1 MIHPWHRANCW
12 QYNLV
17 WEEESMVTLYVRGQ
31 RVSWAE
37 AEKALAETPAGV
49 NEIELRNDAGR
60 ILARVLPESLARAD
74 DPDWVKAITPE
85 EIERRLAEPFMTL
98 EEFKKQQ
105 GWT

>member
-1 MIHPWHRANCW
+1 
-12 QYNLV
+12 
-17 WEEESMVTLYVRGQ
+17 MVTLYVRGQ

-37 AEKALAETPAGV
+37 AEKALAEAPAGV

-60 ILARVLPESLARAD
+60 ILGEFCRNRWPAQMIPIGSRRSLR
-74 DPDWVKAITPE
+74 
-85 EIERRLAEPFMTL
+85 RRSSRLAEPFMTL